1 MFKYNLDFNTNIN
14 KFKNDLY
21 IYLNLNV
28 DSDYLIF
35 KYTEEFIEYFNKI
48 YNLVINFENEIKNL
62 LYEYIFEIS
71 WFNLKPNI
79 FLVELNLINNNTYLI
94 TNITNQIKQIDY
106 INLIKVLDY
115 NYLIEIN
122 TNPYFIFNI
131 KRINQYIQINN
142 FYKGKYILLILQDL
156 DNEDKNKFKQIEINF
171 DTNMIYFI
179 EYDIN
184 NDEEIF
190 DNYTFELYNYK
201 LIVHNGPIIDI
212 KKVFNEKD
220 KVLLNNNLYLI
231 DNESTVNIFDF
242 INHPN

>member
-21 IYLNLNV
+21 IYLNLNI

-48 YNLVINFENEIKNL
+48 YNLVINFENEIINL

-71 WFNLKPNI
+71 WFNSKPNI

-131 KRINQYIQINN
+131 KKINQYIQITN
-142 FYKGKYILLILQDL
+142 FYKGKFILLILHDL
-156 DNEDKNKFKQIEINF
+156 DN
-171 DTNMIYFI
+171 
-179 EYDIN
+179 
-184 NDEEIF
+184 
-190 DNYTFELYNYK
+190 
-201 LIVHNGPIIDI
+201 
-212 KKVFNEKD
+212 
-220 KVLLNNNLYLI
+220 
-231 DNESTVNIFDF
+231 
-242 INHPN
+242 

>member
-21 IYLNLNV
+21 IYLNLNI

-48 YNLVINFENEIKNL
+48 YNLVINFKNEIKNL

-71 WFNLKPNI
+71 WFNSKPNI
-79 FLVELNLINNNTYLI
+79 FLVELNLINNDNNLI

-201 LIVHNGPIIDI
+201 LIVHNGPIIKI
-212 KKVFNEKD
+212 EKVFDEKD
-220 KVLLNNNLYLI
+220 KVILNNKLYLI

>member
-21 IYLNLNV
+21 IYLNLNI

-142 FYKGKYILLILQDL
+142 FYKGKFILLILQDL

-184 NDEEIF
+184 NEEIF

-201 LIVHNGPIIDI
+201 LIVHNGPIIKI
-212 KKVFNEKD
+212 EKVFDEKD
-220 KVLLNNNLYLI
+220 KVILNNKLYLI